1 MDQRVLDLS
10 KYWDFFDSLERK
22 DKDLILS
29 SGIYRNF
36 NKGEI
41 LVDGERECMGLVLVL
56 DGQIRAY
63 TQSEDGKEITLFRLL
78 GGDSCALS
86 SSCMMKDITFTVN
99 LVAEQKTKVF
109 NVPSHIYEQLNNKY
123 IAVKNFT
130 MNIMNSRF
138 SDCMQAFELFA
149 FKNLTSRLA
158 SALIEHYALK
168 QSNVIDITH
177 DILARDMGTAR
188 EVVSRAL
195 KQFEDS
201 NLIKLYRGKIEILD
215 IKGLYRHQ

>member
-1 MDQRVLDLS
+1 
-10 KYWDFFDSLERK
+10 
-22 DKDLILS
+22 
-29 SGIYRNF
+29 
-36 NKGEI
+36 
-41 LVDGERECMGLVLVL
+41 
-56 DGQIRAY
+56 
-63 TQSEDGKEITLFRLL
+63 
-78 GGDSCALS
+78 
-86 SSCMMKDITFTVN
+86 
-99 LVAEQKTKVF
+99 
-109 NVPSHIYEQLNNKY
+109 
-123 IAVKNFT
+123 
-130 MNIMNSRF
+130 
-138 SDCMQAFELFA
+138 MQAFELFA

-201 NLIKLYRGKIEILD
+201 NLIKLHRGKIEILD

>member
-1 MDQRVLDLS
+1 M
-10 KYWDFFDSLERK
+10 
-22 DKDLILS
+22 S

-99 LVAEQKTKVF
+99 LVAEQKTKGLQCSF
-109 NVPSHIYEQLNNKY
+109 PYLRTIKQQIYCRKKLHHEY
-123 IAVKNFT
+123 Y
-130 MNIMNSRF
+130 
-138 SDCMQAFELFA
+138 E
-149 FKNLTSRLA
+149 FKIQRLHA
-158 SALIEHYALK
+158 
-168 QSNVIDITH
+168 
-177 DILARDMGTAR
+177 
-188 EVVSRAL
+188 
-195 KQFEDS
+195 
-201 NLIKLYRGKIEILD
+201 
-215 IKGLYRHQ
+215 GL